1 MLKKVLF
8 SQFLLVFALF
18 VMSVGTTQQ
27 CGIFATVWRD
37 EDHNLNITSFKLWHS
52 LEKVR

>member
-1 MLKKVLF
+1 MLKNVLF
-8 SQFLLVFALF
+8 SPFLLVLALF

-27 CGIFATVWRD
+27 CGIFAIVWRD
-37 EDHNLNITSFKLWHS
+37 EDPNLNITSFKLWRS